1 MVRLR
6 GGGWRARAAKGDEG
20 VEGERVGVGGA
31 GGTGRAAGA
40 IEAYGSE
47 GWEGWELPLLGDV
60 VVGVGHVASVPPVAG
75 GVAQSGAARGVDR
88 RGAALLAGEEEAAV
102 VRVVAEH
109 QEDIYRVLHRCLS
122 PLAPALG
129 GAPYADRLHART
141 TVLVSPAAAPPEGA
155 RGRAQP
161 PPNFRVGAGRPP
173 PRAAEAPAPPPP
185 PPPPGRSLSAA
196 QRLRLSQL
204 CDTTLPTGGFAHS
217 GGIEASLQ
225 LGLLVDARGAPSEA
239 QLVAAAATAV
249 RSVARLQA
257 PFAAAAHAAVAA
269 ALAADAE
276 AGAAP
281 RAVDV
286 AVERV
291 AALSAQLGAML
302 LATPPAT
309 RASQQQASGLLR
321 AVASWL
327 DTSGEHRIPWAPHV
341 AAARLSP
348 RPHATGLPPPP
359 SLPHAA
365 ASLAVALRRVQG
377 ELHGAPT
384 LGAACALLELPA
396 EAALDALVYSS
407 TRDLFSAAVRLG
419 LVGPLRAVALQADV
433 ASATTDEVAAAAALG
448 CEVAAGT
455 APLMDAAHACHDLFQ
470 RRMFQS

>member
-20 VEGERVGVGGA
+20 VEGERVVGGGA
-31 GGTGRAAGA
+31 GGSGRAAGA
-40 IEAYGSE
+40 IEAHGPE
-47 GWEGWELPLLGDV
+47 GWEEWELPLLGDV
-60 VVGVGHVASVPPVAG
+60 VVGVGHVASVPPAAG
-75 GVAQSGAARGVDR
+75 GAAQSGAARGVDR

-141 TVLVSPAAAPPEGA
+141 TVLVSPAAPPPEGA

-161 PPNFRVGAGRPP
+161 PENFRAGAGRPP
-173 PRAAEAPAPPPP
+173 PRAAEAPTPP

-196 QRLRLSQL
+196 QRLRLAQL

-239 QLVAAAATAV
+239 QLVAAAAAAV
-249 RSVARLQA
+249 RSVARLQG
-257 PFAAAAHAAVAA
+257 PFVAAAHAAVAA
-269 ALAADAE
+269 ALVAE
-276 AGAAP
+276 AEVGAAP
-281 RAVDV
+281 RAADA
-286 AVERV
+286 AVGRV

-302 LATPPAT
+302 VATPPAA

-341 AAARLSP
+341 AAARLLP
-348 RPHATGLPPPP
+348 PPHATGLPPPP

-433 ASATTDEVAAAAALG
+433 AAATADEAAAAAALG
-448 CEVAAGT
+448 CEAAAGT

>member
-6 GGGWRARAAKGDEG
+6 GGGWRPRAAKGDEG
-20 VEGERVGVGGA
+20 GEGEGVGA
-31 GGTGRAAGA
+31 GAAGA
-40 IEAYGSE
+40 AEGAIEEHGPE
-47 GWEGWELPLLGDV
+47 GPEGWELPLLGDV
-60 VVGVGHVASVPPVAG
+60 VLGVGHVASVPPAAG
-75 GVAQSGAARGVDR
+75 GAAHGGTARGVDR
-88 RGAALLAGEEEAAV
+88 RGAARVAGEEETAV

-109 QEDIYRVLHRCLS
+109 QEDLYRVLHRCLS

-141 TVLVSPAAAPPEGA
+141 TVLVSPAAPPPEGA

-161 PPNFRVGAGRPP
+161 PPNFRAGAGRPP
-173 PRAAEAPAPPPP
+173 ARAAEASAPPPP
-185 PPPPGRSLSAA
+185 PPPLPGRGLSAA
-196 QRLRLSQL
+196 QRLRLAQI

-239 QLVAAAATAV
+239 QLVAAAAAAV
-249 RSVARLQA
+249 RSVARLQG

-269 ALAADAE
+269 ALVAE
-276 AGAAP
+276 AEVGAAP
-281 RAVDV
+281 RAADA
-286 AVERV
+286 AVGHV

-302 LATPPAT
+302 VATPPAA

-341 AAARLSP
+341 AAARLLP
-348 RPHATGLPPPP
+348 PPHATGLPPPP

>member
-1 MVRLR
+1 
-6 GGGWRARAAKGDEG
+6 
-20 VEGERVGVGGA
+20 
-31 GGTGRAAGA
+31 
-40 IEAYGSE
+40 
-47 GWEGWELPLLGDV
+47 V
-60 VVGVGHVASVPPVAG
+60 VVGVGHVASVPPAAG
-75 GVAQSGAARGVDR
+75 GAAHGGAARGVDR
-88 RGAALLAGEEEAAV
+88 RGAARVAGEEEAAV

-109 QEDIYRVLHRCLS
+109 QEDLYRVLHRCLS

-141 TVLVSPAAAPPEGA
+141 TVLVSPAAPPPEGA

-161 PPNFRVGAGRPP
+161 PPNFRAGAGRPP
-173 PRAAEAPAPPPP
+173 PRAAEACAPPPPPPP
-185 PPPPGRSLSAA
+185 PPPPGRGLSAA
-196 QRLRLSQL
+196 QRLRLAQL

-217 GGIEASLQ
+217 GGIEAALQ

-257 PFAAAAHAAVAA
+257 PFTAAAHAAVAA
-269 ALAADAE
+269 ALAPGAEAE

-281 RAVDV
+281 RAADA
-286 AVERV
+286 AVEQV

-302 LATPPAT
+302 VATPPAT

-327 DTSGEHRIPWAPHV
+327 DTSGEHRIPWAPHL
-341 AAARLSP
+341 AAARLP
-348 RPHATGLPPPP
+348 PPPHATGLPPPP
-359 SLPHAA
+359 PLPHAA
-365 ASLAVALRRVQG
+365 ASLALALRRVQG
-377 ELHGAPT
+377 ELHGAPM

-433 ASATTDEVAAAAALG
+433 ATATTDEAAAAAALG

-455 APLMDAAHACHDLFQ
+455 APLMDAAHVCHDLFQ